1 LANNIANLRLSR
13 AILIGLTAAL
23 LGLGFPRLSRAQ
35 APPSPHSETT
45 YWRLLA
51 VGFAGSLLAHETGH
65 VLMSYAVGA
74 RPYFGL
80 DHGRPTVYSG
90 IDSRI
95 HPQKQFLFSAAG
107 LTTQVLLNEAI
118 LDIPHSGGGAIERG
132 ILAGGIATTL
142 FYITIG
148 RNASVS
154 DISYMAQ
161 TSSLSKTQVSLIFG
175 GISAIQAWRVSRNQR
190 YSHFFA
196 TATGDGAAAGLS
208 F

>member
-1 LANNIANLRLSR
+1 LAKNIANLRLSR
-13 AILIGLTAAL
+13 AILTGLTVAAL
-23 LGLGFPRLSRAQ
+23 GIGFPRLSRAQ
-35 APPSPHSETT
+35 ASPPPHSDT

-51 VGFAGSLLAHETGH
+51 VGFATSLLAHETGH
-65 VLMSYAVGA
+65 ILMSYAVGA
-74 RPYFGL
+74 HPHFGL

-95 HPQKQFLFSAAG
+95 HPRKQFLFSAAG
-107 LTTQVLLNEAI
+107 LTTQALLNEAI

-132 ILAGGIATTL
+132 ILAGGIGTTL
-142 FYITIG
+142 FYITLG

-175 GISAIQAWRVSRNQR
+175 GISAIQAWRISRYPR
-190 YSHFFA
+190 YNHFFA
-196 TATGDGAAAGLS
+196 TATEDGGAVGFS

>member
-1 LANNIANLRLSR
+1 VV
-13 AILIGLTAAL
+13 
-23 LGLGFPRLSRAQ
+23 LGFSFPTLSRAQ
-35 APPSPHSETT
+35 APPPGHSDT

-51 VGFAGSLLAHETGH
+51 VGFASSLLAHEAGH

-74 RPYFGL
+74 HPYFGL

-95 HPQKQFLFSAAG
+95 HPHKQFLFSAAG
-107 LTTQVLLNEAI
+107 LTTQALLNEAI

-154 DISYMAQ
+154 DITYMAQ

-175 GISAIQAWRVSRNQR
+175 GISAIHAWRISRNPR

-196 TATGDGAAAGLS
+196 RATGDGGEVGLS

>member
-13 AILIGLTAAL
+13 AILIRLTVAL
-23 LGLGFPRLSRAQ
+23 LGLGFPRLSSAQ
-35 APPSPHSETT
+35 APPSPHSET

-175 GISAIQAWRVSRNQR
+175 GISAIQAWRVSRNPR

>member
-1 LANNIANLRLSR
+1 LRLSR
-13 AILIGLTAAL
+13 AILTGLTVAV

-35 APPSPHSETT
+35 ESSPPHTDT

-51 VGFAGSLLAHETGH
+51 VGFATSLLAHETGH

-74 RPYFGL
+74 HPYFGF

-107 LTTQVLLNEAI
+107 LTTQALLNEAI

-142 FYITIG
+142 FYITLG

-175 GISAIQAWRVSRNQR
+175 GVSAIQAWRISRNPR
-190 YSHFFA
+190 YNHFFA
-196 TATGDGAAAGLS
+196 TATADGGAVGFS